1 MTISKNYGTALKK
14 DHYRKLYIGFDVS
27 SKKIEVYARTADED
41 KGVSMQIEN
50 SKNLSLNNSK
60 FSINYNRCGKV

>member
-1 MTISKNYGTALKK
+1 MKK

-50 SKNLSLNNSK
+50 SKN
-60 FSINYNRCGKV
+60 SIKEFLEKLQNCQV